1 MGNYRFNSSY
11 FIILGLTI
19 LDDLFWI
26 SLERVNRER
35 ISKRFTLAWKQLATE
50 VTILSSRQRFRCSIA
65 YAAAFF
71 DRLFLVNVRGNRRIR
86 SYRFRILLRGRRD
99 GIRFLREGGSIVLFA
114 GSRDREIAAC
124 QRDME
129 RTTRTTKKEERLLLT
144 IIATTRLQSRL
155 VFSVGSGDNV
165 SFAERAVHGQLP
177 AGCMYV
183 HISARGFSPRSSLSP
198 SNPRLETHLEGHPGR
213 ATSGCGSTRLP
224 SD

>member
-1 MGNYRFNSSY
+1 METAGNRGDDPLFASTFSLFDRVRGRLFRSS
-11 FIILGLTI
+11 
-19 LDDLFWI
+19 
-26 SLERVNRER
+26 V
-35 ISKRFTLAWKQLATE
+35 
-50 VTILSSRQRFRCSIA
+50 SRQCPRQPTNPVVQVSHPVTGPPRWNSLLTRRRL
-65 YAAAFF
+65 
-71 DRLFLVNVRGNRRIR
+71 DRLVRG
-86 SYRFRILLRGRRD
+86 L
-99 GIRFLREGGSIVLFA
+99 
-114 GSRDREIAAC
+114 AAC